1 MSDLRYLS
9 ADEAGAFKALNDLTR
24 SSEFLVCCGSR
35 VLQGQETREAVVRPL
50 ARRQIK
56 SLNTKQRFFRHLA

>member
-9 ADEAGAFKALNDLTR
+9 ADEAGAFKALNDFD
-24 SSEFLVCCGSR
+24 SEFRVLVCCGSR

-50 ARRQIK
+50 AIRQIK